1 MSTRQSVFRVRP
13 PGPAPQPVVPRVP
26 LSTSPSGTASS
37 TRTVETA
44 SSRPHP
50 NQRNTSSAAPGKD
63 PHPPSVDP
71 AGWQSGQGY
80 NRAHLL
86 AAVLGGANN
95 DKRNFVTMH
104 AYANSPVMR
113 GFELRVRDAVKAG
126 ENILYRA
133 TPIYSGSN
141 PLPLGVTLSGRG
153 NAGFSLDVTI
163 VNRER

>member
-1 MSTRQSVFRVRP
+1 MLAGAT
-13 PGPAPQPVVPRVP
+13 PVLVHNCNATYGDLDQYGRATGVEAM
-26 LSTSPSGTASS
+26 LTPSNIG
-37 TRTVETA
+37 
-44 SSRPHP
+44 
-50 NQRNTSSAAPGKD
+50 GKTN
-63 PHPPSVDP
+63 PSVDP

-86 AAVLGGANN
+86 AAVLGGVNN

-113 GFELRVRDAVKAG
+113 GFELQVRDAVKAG

-141 PLPLGVTLSGRG
+141 PLPLGVTLSARG

-163 VNRER
+163 VNRKR

>member
-1 MSTRQSVFRVRP
+1 MLAGAT
-13 PGPAPQPVVPRVP
+13 PVLVHNCNVTYGDLDQYGRATGVEAM
-26 LSTSPSGTASS
+26 LTPSNIG
-37 TRTVETA
+37 
-44 SSRPHP
+44 
-50 NQRNTSSAAPGKD
+50 GKTN
-63 PHPPSVDP
+63 PSVDP

-86 AAVLGGANN
+86 AAVLGGVNN

-113 GFELRVRDAVKAG
+113 GFELQVRDAVKAG

-141 PLPLGVTLSGRG
+141 PLPLGVTLSARG

-163 VNRER
+163 VNRKR